1 MFNIDNLTV
10 VYLVGLVSLSYGIV
24 QALTL
29 RDEFHS
35 SRIWALA
42 QILIGLGFIGLVY
55 FGKDPL
61 TKAWIGCYAVLV
73 LGSLTQLTAIARFG
87 QNTIP
92 KIPAICCL
100 LALTFVVFLFEST
113 RQLGAP
119 LSSLE
124 TFLFAPLAAIY
135 IYTAWFSGKM
145 GKISNSIYLKL
156 SSAAFWLY
164 AALMVLTLL
173 LSLFGLGKG
182 LIEISSFE
190 ISVLALSSLILSLM
204 TNYLWSVQA
213 SELSETDIKLVN
225 FGIALE
231 AKKNA
236 VPVFVTS
243 PSKRGQSKQPKADS
257 KAVKTEV
264 KKDTI
269 YSSNNAEKVAKPEK
283 AVKAPSAKQPE
294 ANLDELSVAQQEA
307 LMAQL
312 TDREKEVFLLAAEG
326 MKNSQIA
333 QALDSSESSIKV
345 HRSRLV
351 SKLNMSNIE
360 NLAKLKKSLGLV
372 AVTAAAA
379 APLVEPVVETPAES
393 NPAPN
398 ESLFTNNNTPTQGA

>member
-10 VYLVGLVSLSYGIV
+10 VYIVGLVSLSYGMV

-29 RDEFHS
+29 RDEYQS

-61 TKAWIGCYAVLV
+61 TKAWIGSYAILV
-73 LGSLTQLTAIARFG
+73 LGSLTQLTAVARFG
-87 QNTIP
+87 QNPIP

-124 TFLFAPLAAIY
+124 TFLFAPLAATY
-135 IYTAWFSGKM
+135 IYMAWFSGKM

-164 AALMVLTLL
+164 AALMVFTLL
-173 LSLFGLGKG
+173 LSLFGLGRG
-182 LIEISSFE
+182 LIEINSFE
-190 ISVLALSSLILSLM
+190 IGVLALSSLVLSLI

-243 PSKRGQSKQPKADS
+243 PSKRGKSKQPKADS
-257 KAVKTEV
+257 KEVKNEA

-269 YSSNNAEKVAKPEK
+269 YSATSAEKSEK
-283 AVKAPSAKQPE
+283 AEKLVKSATAKLPE
-294 ANLDELSVAQQEA
+294 LNPDNLSIAEQEA
-307 LMAQL
+307 LFAQL
-312 TDREKEVFLLAAEG
+312 TDREKEVFVLAADG
-326 MKNSQIA
+326 MKNGQIA

-345 HRSRLV
+345 HRSRMV
-351 SKLNMSNIE
+351 SKLSMSNVE
-360 NLAKLKKSLGLV
+360 SLAKLKQNLNLSV
-372 AVTAAAA
+372 PA
-379 APLVEPVVETPAES
+379 APAAPELSAEPIIQLSQETAQMPFGANS
-393 NPAPN
+393 NPAQ
-398 ESLFTNNNTPTQGA
+398 SA